1 MTFQD
6 RIRRV
11 SLTSHVVYT
20 DDMTVHRVAGI
31 NSLKDEIY
39 VQAAD
44 GMVFRDV
51 DVFTLEEAANMER
64 VMLKLYKEFGI
75 KY

>member
-1 MTFQD
+1 
-6 RIRRV
+6 
-11 SLTSHVVYT
+11 
-20 DDMTVHRVAGI
+20 MTVHRVAGI

-64 VMLKLYKEFGI
+64 GMLKLYKEFGI